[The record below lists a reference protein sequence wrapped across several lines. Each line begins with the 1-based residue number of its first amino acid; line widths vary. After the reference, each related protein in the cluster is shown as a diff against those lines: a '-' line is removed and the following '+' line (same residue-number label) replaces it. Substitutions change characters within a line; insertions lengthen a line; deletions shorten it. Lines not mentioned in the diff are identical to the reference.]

1 MDLGQ
6 ESVGLMD
13 HVAAIGPQIEAALR
27 RVAARHACVTEVR
40 GAGVI
45 WGLELDRPAAP
56 VVEAA
61 LERGLLINRTA
72 DTVLRLLPP
81 YIVDQAAVDQ
91 MAVVL
96 DAALTAAVG
105 EKG

>member
-1 MDLGQ
+1 
-6 ESVGLMD
+6 
-13 HVAAIGPQIEAALR
+13 
-27 RVAARHACVTEVR
+27 
-40 GAGVI
+40 VI

-96 DAALTAAVG
+96 DAALTAARG

>member
-1 MDLGQ
+1 MFLDELT
-6 ESVGLMD
+6 VGPD
-13 HVAAIGPQIEAALR
+13 GARGRRSAPQIEAALR
-27 RVAARHACVTEVR
+27 RVAARHSAVVDVR

-56 VVEAA
+56 VVDAA

-81 YIVDQAAVDQ
+81 YIVDSARR
-91 MAVVL
+91 
-96 DAALTAAVG
+96 
-105 EKG
+105 